1 MMHSLVDWGY
11 VIQAVEI
18 YQNWHCTFVKQ
29 SLRLKSSGEALKI
42 VDKLQVFPRRQAR
55 D

>member
-18 YQNWHCTFVKQ
+18 SQNWHCTFVKQ

-42 VDKLQVFPRRQAR
+42 VDKLQVFPRGQAC